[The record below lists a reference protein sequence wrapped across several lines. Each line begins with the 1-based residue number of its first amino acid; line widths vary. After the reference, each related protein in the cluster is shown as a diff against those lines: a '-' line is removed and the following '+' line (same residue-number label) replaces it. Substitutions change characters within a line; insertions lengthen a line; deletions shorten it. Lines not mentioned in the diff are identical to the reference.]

1 MFRTRSQLPPGSSA
15 ARPIIV
21 NDYALCTDSTSDY
34 DLLVRGSLA
43 AGHETV
49 WINPNPREIPPTS
62 VSSTSFKF
70 TPKPPENSTK
80 RSLPRLKEWNADVD
94 FGDEVFNLNDLEEFQ
109 STNLNFL
116 FLGNTAKRSYSE
128 VSLGEPPTKRRK
140 LDVASLRNAIPQP
153 HVFPS
158 NSTQKQSSFTPY
170 SRTKPIPI
178 PPHALPLPEPLPY
191 TRRSWVIPVRGTL
204 PWWHATSAVVL
215 LDPNALPEPPDPNTH
230 EEIVWTTG
238 ALASFWS
245 FLRLI
250 RDKNTGGSLGLSFN
264 VAHHVSSSNNSQPS
278 YTELSGM
285 GAQPQPFY
293 TQDTGGASSVVSSV
307 RQLAATPL
315 TFLDHIKVYHDAVN
329 SMQVRNLLDAWAF
342 EAGGD
347 KIRLIKTSR
356 LVLLDERSKG
366 IIVL

>member
-1 MFRTRSQLPPGSSA
+1 MFRTRSQVPPGSSA

-21 NDYALCTDSTSDY
+21 NDYALYTDSTSDH

-49 WINPNPREIPPTS
+49 WINLNPPVTPPPPA
-62 VSSTSFKF
+62 SSSAHFEYA
-70 TPKPPENSTK
+70 PKPPKNSTK
-80 RSLPRLKEWNADVD
+80 RVFPRLKEWNADVD
-94 FGDEVFNLNDLEEFQ
+94 FSDEVFNLNDLEEFQ
-109 STNLNFL
+109 STKLNLL
-116 FLGNTAKRSYSE
+116 FLDNEVKRSYSE

-153 HVFPS
+153 HIFPS

-178 PPHALPLPEPLPY
+178 PPHTLPLPAPLPY

-204 PWWHATSAVVL
+204 SWRHATSAVVL
-215 LDPNALPEPPDPNTH
+215 LDSNALPEPPDPDTH

-250 RDKNTGGSLGLSFN
+250 RDKKTGGSLGLSFH
-264 VAHHVSSSNNSQPS
+264 VAHYVSSNNSQPS

-285 GAQPQPFY
+285 GAQPQPIY

-307 RQLAATPL
+307 RQVATTPL

-329 SMQVRNLLDAWAF
+329 SLQVRNLLDAWAF
-342 EAGGD
+342 EAGAD
-347 KIRLIKTSR
+347 KIRLIKTAR